1 MTKAEIQARIA
12 ELRRLIEKANHD
24 YYDLHQPTVG
34 DRDYDLWEAELLR
47 LEDANP
53 EFRNAASPVRNVAG
67 GVSEGF
73 AKVTH
78 HPPMQSL
85 DKTHAKGEL
94 AEFDAFVRRTV
105 SGFTYVV
112 EPKVDGVS
120 LSLRYSGGRLV
131 QAATRG
137 NGTVG
142 DDITANVRTIRTIP
156 QALPPDAPRELEVRG
171 EAYMTREGFVELN
184 RRQAE
189 AGLEEFAN
197 PRNACA
203 GSLKQLD
210 PKVTA
215 QRPLDVVIYNAGGV
229 GCDAF
234 ASHSEMIAAFRAWG
248 FPVAPWSQSCRT
260 MDEVFAA
267 IDALQAKRHT
277 FRFEIDG
284 AVVKIGERRFYAALG
299 ATAHGP
305 RWARAYKYEPERA
318 ETVVEAIT
326 VQVGRTGILTPVAEL
341 RPTALAGSTITRAT
355 LHNADQVARQD
366 IRIGDHVWLVKAG
379 DVIPAVD
386 SVIVEKRTGA
396 ERVFAMPAACPVCGG
411 AVVREP
417 GEVAVRCVNPACP
430 AQLARRVEHFAS
442 RNALDVKA
450 LGETV
455 VEALVARRMIAD
467 PLDLF
472 TLRVVDLYALEISG
486 HRFGKNAETAK
497 AALEAAKA
505 LPLHRWLYAI
515 GIPNVG
521 VTVAKDIAAA
531 HAKFSD
537 LADSPVLKDVLAN
550 DARKGKERQILKIKV
565 EAARAVLA
573 FFASDYG
580 RAFAVRMAE
589 LGLDPVSER
598 PAAVRTDGPLAG
610 AGCVLT
616 GTLSRPRGD
625 YAKLIEAAGGVVQ
638 SAVTSKTRYLIAGAN
653 VGATKTAKARALGT
667 EVIEEA
673 RLVELLNAGGR
684 TEGTT

>member
-1 MTKAEIQARIA
+1 MTKTEIQARIG

-34 DRDYDLWEAELLR
+34 DRDYDLWEQELLR
-47 LEDANP
+47 LEDENP
-53 EFRNAASPVRNVAG
+53 EFRDAASPVRNVAG

-73 AKVTH
+73 AKVRH
-78 HPPMQSL
+78 DPPMQSL

-94 AEFDAFVRRTV
+94 AEFDAFVRKTV
-105 SGFTYVV
+105 TDFTYVV
-112 EPKVDGVS
+112 EPKIDGIS
-120 LSLRYSGGRLV
+120 LSLRYKGGRLV

-137 NGTVG
+137 NGTIG
-142 DDITANVRTIRTIP
+142 DDITANVKTIKTIP
-156 QALPPDAPRELEVRG
+156 RTLPADAPQELEVRG

-184 RRQAE
+184 KRQAE

-215 QRPLDVVIYNAGGV
+215 SRPLDVIIYNAGGV
-229 GCDAF
+229 GCDGF
-234 ASHSEMIAAFRAWG
+234 KTHGEMIAAFAKWG
-248 FPVAPWSQSCRT
+248 FPVAPWSRKCHT
-260 MDEVFAA
+260 IEEVFAA
-267 IDALQAKRHT
+267 IDDLQARRHS

-284 AVVKIGERRFYAALG
+284 AVVKIDERDLYAALG

-341 RPTALAGSTITRAT
+341 RPTPLAGSTIARAT
-355 LHNADQVARQD
+355 LHNADQIARQD
-366 IRIGDHVWLVKAG
+366 IRVGDHVWLVKAG
-379 DVIPAVD
+379 DVIPAID
-386 SVIVEKRTGA
+386 SVIPEKRTGA
-396 ERVFAMPAACPVCGG
+396 EKVFTMPTACPVCGG
-411 AVVREP
+411 AVEREE

-430 AQLARRVEHFAS
+430 AQLARRVEHFAE

-455 VEALVARRMIAD
+455 VDALVEKKMISD

-472 TLRVVDLYALEISG
+472 DLRVVDLYALEISG
-486 HRFGKNAETAK
+486 HRFGKNAQTAK
-497 AALEAAKA
+497 DALEAAKA
-505 LPLHRWLYAI
+505 LPLHHWLYAI

-521 VTVAKDIAAA
+521 VTVAKDIAAE

-537 LADSPVLKDVLAN
+537 LADSPVLKNVIAN
-550 DARKGKERQILKIKV
+550 DALKGKDRQILKIKV
-565 EAARAVLA
+565 EAAKAVLN

-580 RAFAVRMAE
+580 KKFAARMSAMGIDPAAE
-589 LGLDPVSER
+589 KA
-598 PAAVRTDGPLAG
+598 AAVRTEGPLVG

-616 GTLSRPRGD
+616 GTLSRPRGE
-625 YAKLIEAAGGVVQ
+625 YAKLIEAAGGIVQ

-653 VGATKTAKARALGT
+653 VGATKTEKARALGT
-667 EVIEEA
+667 EVIDEA
-673 RLVELLNAGGR
+673 RLLELLNG
-684 TEGTT
+684 

>member
-1 MTKAEIQARIA
+1 MVWLVAEIDRHDRLYYVEARPVI
-12 ELRRLIEKANHD
+12 
-24 YYDLHQPTVG
+24 G
-34 DRDYDLWEAELLR
+34 DRDYDLLYNELLE
-47 LEDANP
+47 LEKAHPQFLDPN
-53 EFRNAASPVRNVAG
+53 SPTQRVSGAPSAGFGQVR
-67 GVSEGF
+67 
-73 AKVTH
+73 H
-78 HPPMQSL
+78 DPPMQSL
-85 DKTHAKGEL
+85 DKTHSKAEL
-94 AEFDAFVRRTV
+94 ADFDAMVRKEV
-105 SGFTYVV
+105 DGFTYLV
-112 EPKVDGVS
+112 EPKIDGVS
-120 LSLRYSGGRLV
+120 LSLRYEGRRLV
-131 QAATRG
+131 RAATRG

-142 DDITANVRTIRTIP
+142 DDVTRNVRTIRSVPLT
-156 QALPPDAPRELEVRG
+156 LPSAAPETLEVRG
-171 EAYMTREGFVELN
+171 EAYMTREGFVALN
-184 RRQAE
+184 AREEE
-189 AGLEEFAN
+189 AGHEPFAN

-229 GCDAF
+229 GCEDF
-234 ASHSEMIAAFRAWG
+234 ASHSEMIAAFKAWG
-248 FPVAPWSQSCRT
+248 FPVSPWSRSCRT
-260 MDEVFAA
+260 MDEAFAA
-267 IDALQAKRHT
+267 IDELQAKRHT

-284 AVVKIGERRFYAALG
+284 AVVKIDERRFYAVLG

-305 RWARAYKYEPERA
+305 RWARAYKYAPERA
-318 ETVVEAIT
+318 ETVVESIT

-341 RPTALAGSTITRAT
+341 RPTALAGSTIARAT
-355 LHNADQVARQD
+355 LHNADQIARQG

-379 DVIPAVD
+379 DVIPAVE

-417 GEVAVRCVNPACP
+417 DEVAVRCVNPACP

-455 VEALVARRMIAD
+455 VEALVARKMIAD

-486 HRFGKNAETAK
+486 HRFGKNAQTVK
-497 AALEAAKA
+497 DALEAAKA

-573 FFASDYG
+573 FFAGDYG
-580 RAFAVRMAE
+580 RAFAARMAE
-589 LGLDPVSER
+589 LGIDPASER
-598 PAAVRTDGPLAG
+598 PAAVRTDGPLVG

-625 YAKLIEAAGGVVQ
+625 YAKLIEAAGGIVQ

-667 EVIEEA
+667 EVIDEA
-673 RLVELLNAGGR
+673 RLLALLGQP
-684 TEGTT
+684 